1 MSEVIDTTEQ
11 LFDLFVAECDR
22 DGSTPS
28 ISDFTVWLEDK
39 GYNDD
44 LSGLYEE
51 RNDY

>member
-22 DGSTPS
+22 TKSKPS
-28 ISDFTVWLEDK
+28 ISDFSVWLEDN

-44 LSGLYEE
+44 LSSVYSWGE
-51 RNDY
+51 